1 MARGARSKD
10 TWVISDGAVSEFTLL
25 RSPAQPVEL
34 TRGGGELPSR
44 VADNFFWLGRY
55 AERAE
60 AIARIARVIC
70 LRLADRGRRS
80 FASNLAPLV
89 AALEAQAQVASGQAS
104 GPLRA
109 PVARPPASP
118 LSEPLRIV
126 RKALFDVSHAG
137 TLAATGRAVDR
148 VARSVRDRLSID
160 SWSVVVALAQELGE
174 AERAAGE
181 EPLLVLAARLDRMI
195 MALTALAG
203 FTSESMT
210 RGPAWRF
217 LDLGRRLERALNT
230 ALVVGRTAGV
240 ATDDDLPLLEALLD
254 AADSA
259 MTYRRRY
266 RATLQ
271 VAPVVDLLIA
281 DETNPRSIVFQLI
294 ALAEHVAALPRD
306 AASARRSTEERIALE
321 ARLAFRVVD
330 VDVVCARAGNER
342 PALFE
347 LLDGLVRSLQELSD
361 ALSGSYLAPATIS
374 RALAAP
380 GSSL

>member
-1 MARGARSKD
+1 M
-10 TWVISDGAVSEFTLL
+10 
-25 RSPAQPVEL
+25 
-34 TRGGGELPSR
+34 
-44 VADNFFWLGRY
+44 
-55 AERAE
+55 
-60 AIARIARVIC
+60 
-70 LRLADRGRRS
+70 
-80 FASNLAPLV
+80 
-89 AALEAQAQVASGQAS
+89 
-104 GPLRA
+104 
-109 PVARPPASP
+109 
-118 LSEPLRIV
+118 
-126 RKALFDVSHAG
+126 
-137 TLAATGRAVDR
+137 
-148 VARSVRDRLSID
+148 
-160 SWSVVVALAQELGE
+160 
-174 AERAAGE
+174 
-181 EPLLVLAARLDRMI
+181 
-195 MALTALAG
+195 
-203 FTSESMT
+203 
-210 RGPAWRF
+210 
-217 LDLGRRLERALNT
+217 GRRLERALNT

-240 ATDDDLPLLEALLD
+240 AADDDLPLLEALLD

-306 AASARRSTEERIALE
+306 AASARRSPEERIAFE

-330 VDVVCARAGNER
+330 VDVVCAREGDER
-342 PALFE
+342 PALSE